1 MKKIMKRNAL
11 SSLLLILTA
20 AAQAADYEYLTIEK
34 NDGTTQSLTA
44 IGLKLTYGSSTITAT
59 NGSEQATFALSDLKR
74 MYFSNTKGTT
84 AIDTVEATANDW
96 DDTETEIYDLRG
108 HRLPQ
113 GIKPARGLYIFKKG
127 NTTTKKYVK

>member
-11 SSLLLILTA
+11 SSLLLMLTV

-59 NGSEQATFALSDLKR
+59 NGS
-74 MYFSNTKGTT
+74 
-84 AIDTVEATANDW
+84 
-96 DDTETEIYDLRG
+96 
-108 HRLPQ
+108 
-113 GIKPARGLYIFKKG
+113 
-127 NTTTKKYVK
+127 